1 MAVQRTHREGTVD
14 STPFAAVSWQS
25 RGALVRLEHEH
36 PGRAYLA
43 VRSAPTP
50 RGDAAARDLVCAAV
64 VRARAERI
72 SHLVT
77 TLDASR
83 PVCGVVLTALREQV
97 GTHVRELECHRSG
110 ASVLVSVELLPPAAD
125 QAAGASRDARLPP
138 VSLAW
143 HVRVY
148 LAAAPD
154 VPSRGHGT
162 TTAHAVLT
170 VSDAKR
176 LTGTGRAH
184 RHPHDVDVREV
195 GEELATARALAE
207 LADRLLADAREQA
220 GAASTGGPAGSS
232 GTAGT
237 GRAPR

>member
-1 MAVQRTHREGTVD
+1 MD

-83 PVCGVVLTALREQV
+83 PVCGVVLTALRDQV

-110 ASVLVSVELLPPAAD
+110 ASVLVSVELLPLATD
-125 QAAGASRDARLPP
+125 GVAGASRGAHDPRRAP

-148 LAAAPD
+148 LATAPD
-154 VPSRGHGT
+154 VPSSGHGT

-170 VSDAKR
+170 VSDTKR

-207 LADRLLADAREQA
+207 LADRLLTDAREQV
-220 GAASTGGPAGSS
+220 GTGSSTGSTAGGRSAGS
-232 GTAGT
+232 
-237 GRAPR
+237 GRRPRR